1 MKKEKDMKEYLEF
14 IEKFRQYVTLMTE
27 GWGMKITFQRADEA
41 EDREEDLL
49 IVEMGGSA
57 ETGIHMQRFHMEDI
71 YEDYENGRE
80 LNEILQ
86 EVSDL
91 LEQCKEIRKINPL
104 GHLGDYLEI
113 RKQLVLRPLNYD
125 QNRKKL
131 QDGIYEVI
139 GDVALVLYVSIG
151 NFKGIYTSSMVP
163 RNMLEKWKRE
173 KSEVLEAAKWNTYEL
188 FPPRI
193 FNWFE
198 ADRLEESGY
207 GEFMS
212 SASKPDIKKGPF
224 GTFVTT
230 KNHCNGA
237 VSVFLPGVARR
248 LSELMGSDLYIAF
261 LSMHEAV
268 VHDSSATTVEHI
280 RHSLAQIDRD
290 FPAGEDFL
298 SGRVYCYNREKDRI
312 TVV

>member
-14 IEKFRQYVTLMTE
+14 VEKFRQYVTLMTE
-27 GWGMKITFQRADEA
+27 GWGAKITFQRADEA
-41 EDREEDLL
+41 ENREEDLL
-49 IVEMGGSA
+49 VLEMGTSA
-57 ETGIHMQRFHMEDI
+57 ETGIHMQRFHLEEI
-71 YEDYENGRE
+71 YEDYENGRDM
-80 LNEILQ
+80 NEILQ

-104 GHLGDYLEI
+104 GHLNDYLTI
-113 RKQLVLRPLNYD
+113 RKHLVLRPLNYD
-125 QNRKKL
+125 LNRKKL
-131 QDGIYEVI
+131 EGGIYEVI

-163 RNMLEKWKRE
+163 RVMLEKWKRE
-173 KSEVLEAAKWNTYEL
+173 RSEVLEAAKRNTYEL

-198 ADRLEESGY
+198 AERLEEDDY

-212 SASKPDIKKGPF
+212 PASKPDIRKGPF

-248 LSELMGSDLYIAF
+248 LSELVGCDLYIAF

-268 VHDSSATTVEHI
+268 VHNSSATTVEHI
-280 RHSLAQIDRD
+280 RHSLDQIDTN

-298 SGRVYCYNREKDRI
+298 SSRVYYYSREKDRI
-312 TVV
+312 TAV